1 MGAKSRLLF
10 LLVASLIGIGFALMP
25 ATTAEENYQINEITH
40 NDAKVENSITISV
53 QNDLDKEILYS
64 LSINVFSEDLQEEI
78 ELESSNL
85 VFSIDGLQTYNTNF
99 SFTIPRSGNYLFSRM
114 LCQW

>member
-1 MGAKSRLLF
+1 MYYNCQKNVIYLLILLSPSEPHMGAKSRLLF

-53 QNDLDKEILYS
+53 QNDL
-64 LSINVFSEDLQEEI
+64 
-78 ELESSNL
+78 
-85 VFSIDGLQTYNTNF
+85 G
-99 SFTIPRSGNYLFSRM
+99 
-114 LCQW
+114 